1 MKPLIAL
8 LAVAAM
14 FTLSACQS
22 SKCCKSSGTSH
33 CEKSGK

>member
-1 MKPLIAL
+1 
-8 LAVAAM
+8 M

-22 SKCCKSSGTSH
+22 SKCCKSGGASH